1 MLYSLKILKSDSV
14 AKMSYFSI
22 NVFRGSYYTP
32 FFYIAL
38 FFFPSVTLD
47 LKALYML
54 IVKLGDET
62 FVLGGRGIDIE
73 VLFFVPCFTGIY
85 INI

>member
-1 MLYSLKILKSDSV
+1 
-14 AKMSYFSI
+14 MSNFSI

-32 FFYIAL
+32 LFYIAL
-38 FFFPSVTLD
+38 FLFSSVTLD

-73 VLFFVPCFTGIY
+73 FCFLCHALRVFILIFEEQISKGNLY
-85 INI
+85 

>member
-38 FFFPSVTLD
+38 FFVFSSVTLD

-62 FVLGGRGIDIE
+62 FVLGGRGIDKR
-73 VLFFVPCFTGIY
+73 FVSCVMLYG
-85 INI
+85 